1 MYTRKQKRARALTE
15 VCEGSR
21 GSMCSFSHTDSS
33 PGCWSTPRSTMGR
46 AANLLPA
53 YYFQHRATDI
63 NKMAVVVTLTFGRTV
78 LQAACLFSLPL
89 QTSIPPGIF
98 FLNHTVSVSH
108 ATLNV
113 DVFVTRNPSRIVV
126 VCHC

>member
-1 MYTRKQKRARALTE
+1 MYARKQKRAIALTE
-15 VCEGSR
+15 VWEGSR

-33 PGCWSTPRSTMGR
+33 PGCWSTPRSIMGR

-53 YYFQHRATDI
+53 CYFQHRATDI
-63 NKMAVVVTLTFGRTV
+63 NKMAVAVTLTFGRTV
-78 LQAACLFSLPL
+78 LQVACLFSLPL
-89 QTSIPPGIF
+89 QTSTPPGIF
-98 FLNHTVSVSH
+98 FFKSVSH

-113 DVFVTRNPSRIVV
+113 DVFVTRNPSRIVM